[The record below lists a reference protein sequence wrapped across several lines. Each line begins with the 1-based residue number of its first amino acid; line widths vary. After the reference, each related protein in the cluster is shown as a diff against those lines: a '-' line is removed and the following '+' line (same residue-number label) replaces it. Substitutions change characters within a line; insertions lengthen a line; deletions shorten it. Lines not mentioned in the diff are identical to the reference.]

1 MPVTI
6 SIDNNRATPLVFD
19 PLVVDQSA
27 GSQDNDL
34 NLDFTDTASLNDPLT
49 GSSYHATFLSLIN
62 GLSASQLSEAQKA
75 FAANVDGAISS
86 TDFIQVTAT
95 GGETVSNLYFSGVG
109 GSALSGVAVT
119 GMTTLAGEQIYLWA
133 AANSDFAIATTSNVS
148 STAGRVVAAFYLNE
162 APTHLSA
169 QVQMITFEPIDHPLN
184 PNPDDSLNFTDLLKV
199 AAASTL
205 TFSFDNLDSGNFLYA
220 AFGTNTAGIV
230 LTGEDLNVN
239 DTLKMN
245 GQPGSNFGEEVSGGS
260 DSCDTMNTSQGGEGA
275 TIGVNTQDFRDGGG
289 TCVVTLVTG
298 FVPLTGIT
306 DGSTFGHDVRDIS

>member
-119 GMTTLAGEQIYLWA
+119 GMTTLAGEQIYVAPRL
-133 AANSDFAIATTSNVS
+133 
-148 STAGRVVAAFYLNE
+148 GRMRISPHVYNDEADVDRFVAA
-162 APTHLSA
+162 
-169 QVQMITFEPIDHPLN
+169 
-184 PNPDDSLNFTDLLKV
+184 LKR
-199 AAASTL
+199 ALA
-205 TFSFDNLDSGNFLYA
+205 
-220 AFGTNTAGIV
+220 
-230 LTGEDLNVN
+230 
-239 DTLKMN
+239 
-245 GQPGSNFGEEVSGGS
+245 
-260 DSCDTMNTSQGGEGA
+260 
-275 TIGVNTQDFRDGGG
+275 
-289 TCVVTLVTG
+289 
-298 FVPLTGIT
+298 
-306 DGSTFGHDVRDIS
+306 